1 VAPLL
6 RARALFP
13 EGTGARLFLVRAY
26 AETGRL
32 EESRAILDAMVID
45 ARNPR
50 ADLGHIERAA
60 ILDAAGFR
68 DEAFAELDRSFTVRE
83 GGIRFVLLDPA
94 FRGMHGDPRLAALTR
109 RLKLTS

>member
-1 VAPLL
+1 VV
-6 RARALFP
+6 
-13 EGTGARLFLVRAY
+13 E
-26 AETGRL
+26 
-32 EESRAILDAMVID
+32 

-68 DEAFAELDRSFTVRE
+68 DEAFAELDRSFEARE

-94 FRGMHGDPRLAALTR
+94 FRGMRGDPRLDALTR
-109 RLKLTS
+109 RLKLTG